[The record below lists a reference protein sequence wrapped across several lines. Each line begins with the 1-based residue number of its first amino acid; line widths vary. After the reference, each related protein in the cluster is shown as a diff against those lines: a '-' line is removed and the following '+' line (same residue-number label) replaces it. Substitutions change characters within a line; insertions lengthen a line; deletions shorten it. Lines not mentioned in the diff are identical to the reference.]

1 MISNL
6 CSNGQPVEEVRGK
19 EFFREY
25 TSSEAV
31 FKYTRATAGYG
42 INYLLDHD
50 YKAIYLQA
58 IRLLPEAVRKRGL
71 RILEFGCGG
80 GMNLLHLLSVLQQN
94 EIPIE
99 QAVGTDFSSRL
110 IKAARREAQSSFRP
124 EDLERVEFCQAK
136 NETLLTDLS
145 VIFDKKRSELQGGF
159 DFIFGVNTIR
169 YCHDAGTEDACVRDI
184 FELLIGS
191 GVCVTMD
198 MNDRFPLFRSD
209 LKNRFRRSREK
220 ECYVPTLEEYAEP
233 FIKTGFEVVRKD
245 HFCWI
250 PHSSGPFLA
259 ATMRRLSP
267 ILNRLVPGRAMRS
280 LVIARKP
287 SWPSSE

>member
-1 MISNL
+1 MGSTICSITITKRSICKRSAYCQKQSENVVLGSSN
-6 CSNGQPVEEVRGK
+6 S
-19 EFFREY
+19 
-25 TSSEAV
+25 A
-31 FKYTRATAGYG
+31 
-42 INYLLDHD
+42 
-50 YKAIYLQA
+50 
-58 IRLLPEAVRKRGL
+58 
-71 RILEFGCGG
+71 
-80 GMNLLHLLSVLQQN
+80 
-94 EIPIE
+94 
-99 QAVGTDFSSRL
+99 AVGG
-110 IKAARREAQSSFRP
+110 
-124 EDLERVEFCQAK
+124 C
-136 NETLLTDLS
+136 
-145 VIFDKKRSELQGGF
+145 
-159 DFIFGVNTIR
+159 
-169 YCHDAGTEDACVRDI
+169 DAGTEDACVRDT